1 MNLADPSIFSKI
13 GAERSIGQIFR
24 DKGVKWMEAN
34 NAPRSRVNG
43 AQEIIRLLA
52 EGRLKVFSTCKH
64 WLRTIPQLPPDS
76 LKPEDV
82 DTDAEDHA
90 WDATRY
96 GVMRTRRASE
106 DITQK

>member
-24 DKGVKWMEAN
+24 DIGVKWTEAY

-52 EGRLKVFSTCKH
+52 EERLKVFSTCKH

-76 LKPEDV
+76 LNPEDV

-96 GVMRTRRASE
+96 GLMRRRSLTE
-106 DITQK
+106 GG